1 MTRRF
6 WPQAEAAQA
15 DYESLRSA
23 VLAGTCPT
31 GEAAV
36 RFARRGL
43 AGIIAWP
50 ASEPVFEAV
59 LVGGQRE
66 RWSPH
71 VDVRLDALA
80 AGYALLIGHVP
91 GCPDELRE
99 ARV

>member
-6 WPQAEAAQA
+6 WSHAEAAQA

-31 GEAAV
+31 GEAAA

-66 RWSPH
+66 RWSPRS
-71 VDVRLDALA
+71 DARLDALA
-80 AGYALLIGHVP
+80 AGYALLIGDVT
-91 GCPDELRE
+91 GWPDELRE
-99 ARV
+99 AHS